1 MRIVNILTYADCI
14 HDVSVEVGIN
24 VQTAGRS
31 SAMDARD
38 VEAAQV
44 VNVTCAGAT
53 TRQTTHLRLDALVH
67 AATVVHTLA
76 VGGLSQAQLTGAQT
90 LVEVTTLDAAVSVT
104 WFVVD
109 FRV

>member
-31 SAMDARD
+31 SAVDARD
-38 VEAAQV
+38 VEATQV

-53 TRQTTHLRLDALVH
+53 TRQTTHLRLDALEH

-90 LVEVTTLDAAVSVT
+90 LVEVVTPDAAVTVIKCCCIR
-104 WFVVD
+104 W
-109 FRV
+109 